1 MGAVWVV
8 GPYGMNTY
16 CAIGPDGIETLW
28 TIGPNGMNT
37 LWAVVLWCLYI
48 MVGYKMVHFT
58 TVHDKTARY
67 TKEHYQT
74 VQRYLTVQLQNG
86 KHCSHETIHVTIQCV
101 SKRYNYETVHH
112 KTLHRH

>member
-1 MGAVWVV
+1 MQIPCVYIPGPAPAVSVA
-8 GPYGMNTY
+8 N
-16 CAIGPDGIETLW
+16 
-28 TIGPNGMNT
+28 NT

-74 VQRYLTVQLQNG
+74 VQRYLTV
-86 KHCSHETIHVTIQCV
+86 
-101 SKRYNYETVHH
+101 
-112 KTLHRH
+112 